1 MIYIAALL
9 GAWISD
15 RFSNRVA
22 VCLGSLLLVVGFTIA
37 SYATHINHVIFGYG
51 PITGRDLNNK
61 YLLVKVVFIYS
72 IVQ

>member
-37 SYATHINHVIFGYG
+37 SYATHINHIIFGYG
-51 PITGRDLNNK
+51 PITGRDF
-61 YLLVKVVFIYS
+61 LLVKVIFYFLNYS
-72 IVQ
+72 IDS